1 MAETPAIGESEEI
14 PRFAVCPDTGELCNI
29 PSYEMSRTA
38 TGCARVLAAK
48 TANKGTEVVAWFA
61 WNSPVWLVTWPLWS
75 RDRVEKIKEK
85 RLQAAIDNTV

>member
-1 MAETPAIGESEEI
+1 MAETPAIEESVKI
-14 PRFAVCPDTGELCNI
+14 SRFAVCQDTGEPCEI
-29 PSYEMSRTA
+29 PSYEMSLTA

-48 TANKGTEVVAWFA
+48 TANMGTELLAWSA

-75 RDRVEKIKEK
+75 RGRVEKIKEK